1 MHSKFVCSMLSKFES
16 KEDLLVSIQ
25 LLFEKM
31 NTGYLD
37 EQEMNELVS
46 ATQSLYERSLLIRF
60 KAYESKVYQSELVL
74 VTDVCLPKS
83 IELIE
88 KHEDIDQ
95 EKPVFDMNF
104 ALFSDDTNQASLFSI
119 PSEIPAISS
128 TEDDSKDEKEL
139 ITSSTTLTTL
149 TTSTLPISDLV
160 IGEDDDF
167 SINELIIPMKE
178 DPLPEVIPYGGIQ
191 TAISPSIFDAIVAEE
206 EILNAPWKTQLTKLN
221 GSFGLNEKL
230 QLIQELFQGSADNYN
245 QAVLAL
251 DAVLNFTEAKLVL
264 VEYAVMYD
272 WDLEAVVVKEFI
284 QKVARRHA

>member
-139 ITSSTTLTTL
+139 ITSSTTS

-178 DPLPEVIPYGGIQ
+178 DALPEVIPYGGIQ

>member
-178 DPLPEVIPYGGIQ
+178 DALPEVIPYGGIQ

>member
-139 ITSSTTLTTL
+139 ITSSTTLTT
-149 TTSTLPISDLV
+149 STLPISDLV

>member
-1 MHSKFVCSMLSKFES
+1 
-16 KEDLLVSIQ
+16 
-25 LLFEKM
+25 M

-46 ATQSLYERSLLIRF
+46 ATQSRYERSLLIRF

-95 EKPVFDMNF
+95 EKPVF
-104 ALFSDDTNQASLFSI
+104 
-119 PSEIPAISS
+119 
-128 TEDDSKDEKEL
+128 
-139 ITSSTTLTTL
+139 
-149 TTSTLPISDLV
+149 
-160 IGEDDDF
+160 DDF

>member
-128 TEDDSKDEKEL
+128 TEDESKDEKEL
-139 ITSSTTLTTL
+139 ITSSTTS

-178 DPLPEVIPYGGIQ
+178 DALPEVIPYGGIQ

>member
-1 MHSKFVCSMLSKFES
+1 MLSKFES

-139 ITSSTTLTTL
+139 ITSSTTS

>member
-1 MHSKFVCSMLSKFES
+1 MLSKFES

-139 ITSSTTLTTL
+139 ITSSTTS

-178 DPLPEVIPYGGIQ
+178 DALPEVIPYGGIQ

>member
-139 ITSSTTLTTL
+139 ITSSTTS

>member
-1 MHSKFVCSMLSKFES
+1 
-16 KEDLLVSIQ
+16 
-25 LLFEKM
+25 M

-139 ITSSTTLTTL
+139 ITSSTTS

>member
-1 MHSKFVCSMLSKFES
+1 MLSKFES

-88 KHEDIDQ
+88 KHDDIDQ

-119 PSEIPAISS
+119 PSEVPAISS
-128 TEDDSKDEKEL
+128 NEDDSKDEKEL
-139 ITSSTTLTTL
+139 ITSSTIS

-160 IGEDDDF
+160 IGEDDF
-167 SINELIIPMKE
+167 LINELIIPMKE
-178 DPLPEVIPYGGIQ
+178 DALPEVIPYGGIQ

-206 EILNAPWKTQLTKLN
+206 EILNAPWKSQLTKLN

-272 WDLEAVVVKEFI
+272 WDLDAVVVKEFV

>member
-83 IELIE
+83 VELIE

-139 ITSSTTLTTL
+139 ITSSTTL

>member
-88 KHEDIDQ
+88 KHEGIDQ

-128 TEDDSKDEKEL
+128 TEDESKDEKEL
-139 ITSSTTLTTL
+139 ITSSTTL

>member
-1 MHSKFVCSMLSKFES
+1 MLSKFES

-139 ITSSTTLTTL
+139 ITSS

>member
-1 MHSKFVCSMLSKFES
+1 MLSKFES

-139 ITSSTTLTTL
+139 ITSSTTLTT
-149 TTSTLPISDLV
+149 STLPISDLV

-178 DPLPEVIPYGGIQ
+178 DALPEVIPYGGIQ

>member
-1 MHSKFVCSMLSKFES
+1 
-16 KEDLLVSIQ
+16 
-25 LLFEKM
+25 M

-139 ITSSTTLTTL
+139 ITSSTTS

-178 DPLPEVIPYGGIQ
+178 DALPEVIPYGGIQ

>member
-1 MHSKFVCSMLSKFES
+1 MLSKFES

-139 ITSSTTLTTL
+139 ITSSTTL

>member
-1 MHSKFVCSMLSKFES
+1 MLSKFES

-139 ITSSTTLTTL
+139 
-149 TTSTLPISDLV
+149 
-160 IGEDDDF
+160 
-167 SINELIIPMKE
+167 K
-178 DPLPEVIPYGGIQ
+178 
-191 TAISPSIFDAIVAEE
+191 
-206 EILNAPWKTQLTKLN
+206 
-221 GSFGLNEKL
+221 SFMNLKR
-230 QLIQELFQGSADNYN
+230 
-245 QAVLAL
+245 
-251 DAVLNFTEAKLVL
+251 K
-264 VEYAVMYD
+264 
-272 WDLEAVVVKEFI
+272 
-284 QKVARRHA
+284 

>member
-139 ITSSTTLTTL
+139 ITSSTTLTT
-149 TTSTLPISDLV
+149 STLPISDLV

-178 DPLPEVIPYGGIQ
+178 DALPEVIPYGGIQ